1 MDRDRRTDDA
11 ADHLL
16 RLLDALESD
25 CAGCAGTG
33 RTPNAQWREWH
44 QRATEL
50 IAVAE
55 AAHRAHEYRAHEY
68 RAYELR
74 PAQVPDTVP
83 DGIGGP
89 AVVAVVERAIEDHM
103 KARPAEPEE
112 TVCDACRGTGRQLT
126 PAGHLFIDLLERHG
140 FVRHQ

>member
-1 MDRDRRTDDA
+1 MDRDRRADDA
-11 ADHLL
+11 AGHLL
-16 RLLDALESD
+16 RLLEALECD
-25 CAGCAGTG
+25 CAECAGTG
-33 RTPNAQWREWH
+33 RTRNAQWREWH

-55 AAHRAHEYRAHEY
+55 AAHRA
-68 RAYELR
+68 YELR
-74 PAQVPDTVP
+74 PAQVPDTIP

-112 TVCDACRGTGRQLT
+112 TACDACRGTGRQLT
-126 PAGHLFIDLLERHG
+126 PAGHVFVDLLARHG
-140 FVRHQ
+140 FVRRQ